1 MNADSS
7 KNGLLADKTEKIIKC
22 FYNVYNTLGYG
33 FLEKVYKNAMCIE
46 LKEAG
51 FEVDCEYP
59 ITVYYKG
66 HNIGDY
72 KSDILTDKEIFLE
85 LKAGECLVQ
94 ADENQ
99 LINYLRSTEIEVG
112 LVLGFCK
119 KPEIRRKIFSN
130 KYKSLK

>member
-1 MNADSS
+1 MNANSNND
-7 KNGLLADKTEKIIKC
+7 GLLADKTEKIIKC
-22 FYNVYNTLGYG
+22 FYNVYNALGYG

-46 LKEAG
+46 LKDAG
-51 FEVDCEYP
+51 FTVDSEYP

-66 HNIGDY
+66 CNVGDY
-72 KSDILTDKEIFLE
+72 KSDILADKEIFLE

-94 ADENQ
+94 ADESQ

-130 KYKSLK
+130 KYKRLK